1 MNKGQFMKHV
11 LFFGLLLAIAG
22 CNRGCSKSHNDMTP
36 EEVVEAYL
44 DASLNAQS
52 LADKDNILQY
62 TTGALRR
69 SIAQATD
76 EAFTKS
82 YIDRD
87 IKLEAYAVVQS
98 KKRTLRET
106 EITYELRFK
115 NLLEPNDKNEMVKIK
130 ESEAALINS
139 ENTVS
144 VVREDRLWMIRDVL
158 GNTTS
163 MEFPLNDAFII
174 RSENQ

>member
-1 MNKGQFMKHV
+1 MKHL
-11 LFFGLLLAIAG
+11 LFFGLLVVVAG
-22 CNRGCSKSHNDMTP
+22 CNRGCSKSHNEMTP

-52 LADKDNILQY
+52 LSDKELILEY
-62 TTGALRR
+62 TTGALRS
-69 SIAQATD
+69 SIAQASD
-76 EAFTKS
+76 EEFKRS
-82 YIDRD
+82 YIERD

-115 NLLEPNDKNEMVKIK
+115 NLLEPNDKGELVKIK

-144 VVREDRLWMIRDVL
+144 VVREDRLWLIKDVL
-158 GNTTS
+158 GNKTS
-163 MEFPLNDAFII
+163 MEFPLNDAYII
-174 RSENQ
+174 RSDN